1 MALKIALSFA
11 TSNPPS
17 TPSRTTMVLAYRPKG
32 KGEAATKVR
41 KQIAKADRKAKKD
54 GARE

>member
-1 MALKIALSFA
+1 
-11 TSNPPS
+11 
-17 TPSRTTMVLAYRPKG
+17 MVLAYRPKG

>member
-1 MALKIALSFA
+1 MTKVLEALDAFTSLVLS
-11 TSNPPS
+11 
-17 TPSRTTMVLAYRPKG
+17 YRPKG

-41 KQIAKADRKAKKD
+41 KQIAKADKKAKKD